1 LLIGTNK
8 GIYKVGINA
17 KNYLMMT
24 QNYFFGDIDKNII
37 KSMAYLD
44 NQQVLFAFEGDENFN
59 IFDYS

>member
-1 LLIGTNK
+1 M
-8 GIYKVGINA
+8 

-59 IFDYS
+59 IFDYN